1 MRLMLVLASLMVVIT
16 TGTTSSSSNNFLYNL
31 DDDPYESDNVVD
43 KSSYSSIVTKITK
56 LHESYASSVVKPTEI
71 SKSTMEA
78 GFAKCGGVC
87 SFLDK
92 GDKDK
97 DEDKKK
103 DSTIINNETTD
114 TQSTERRRQL
124 RHKTPDPTSSS
135 STPNI
140 VFVLVDDWGYND
152 VGYRSSYLS
161 WTTPTIDKLASE
173 GIKLENYYTS
183 YYCMPARR
191 YQSSTSTHVAP
202 SLPLCHSPPCMNTRL
217 THLPFPNALL
227 LYTICSI
234 DHHTLEHTLLLS
246 YSVSL
251 PCFYNTRLTHLSTI
265 FKPTYYFCL
274 PSTVLYRSN
283 TRTHVTPLSLC
294 LSPMF

>member
-202 SLPLCHSPPCMNTRL
+202 LSHSV
-217 THLPFPNALL
+217 
-227 LYTICSI
+227 
-234 DHHTLEHTLLLS
+234 TLLPVWIRDWLTYLS
-246 YSVSL
+246 QTHYYSTPSA
-251 PCFYNTRLTHLSTI
+251 LSI
-265 FKPTYYFCL
+265 II
-274 PSTVLYRSN
+274 
-283 TRTHVTPLSLC
+283 H
-294 LSPMF
+294 